1 MGELKHAPTLPVT
14 FIPMEQKPKESGNYQ
29 VIWHDCC
36 GEYSFVSLPFS
47 KRYNMWGTFDTTEDA
62 EQAVKQTKVG
72 IQASM
77 CIGWAKLDI
86 DKLVMKLQEEDDF

>member
-1 MGELKHAPTLPVT
+1 MENLKNAITVPVT

-29 VIWHDCC
+29 VIWHDYCD
-36 GEYSFVSLPFS
+36 EYSLVSLPFS
-47 KRYNMWGTFDTTEDA
+47 KRYNMWGTFDSTVDA
-62 EQAVKQTKVG
+62 EQAVKQTKAG